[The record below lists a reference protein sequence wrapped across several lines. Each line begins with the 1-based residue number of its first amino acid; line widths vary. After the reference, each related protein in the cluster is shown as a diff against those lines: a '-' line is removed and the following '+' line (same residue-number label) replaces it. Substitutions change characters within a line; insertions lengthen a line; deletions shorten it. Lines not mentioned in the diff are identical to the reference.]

1 MGPRSI
7 LIVGNYGAGNL
18 GDDAILGGIVT
29 ELRHLGYKGEIQVT
43 HGGVQSSSEI
53 YKGLK
58 KVPFIP
64 VGLRSRFK
72 KSRKEAWNAV
82 KRADCVI
89 LGGGGLFMDEESWKA
104 PVIWAAQAKACWKL
118 KKSYLCYGQS
128 VGPLKHFWSRR
139 LAKQVFKRAKAVH
152 VRDQASADL
161 LKSWGIEATV
171 GTDPAFSW
179 LLEEKR
185 NIPRKP
191 VLMVSLRNWPG
202 LKDLNPLI
210 KEIQV
215 FAKRKN
221 LKPIL
226 LSTDL
231 RETPI
236 ESPWEWYQP
245 SSALAAFEAMAK
257 AELAVTM
264 RLHAGIFA
272 LTAGTPLVALSYS
285 NKVKD
290 LFEKLETKGSFNL
303 QKNFEASVLRESL
316 KELGKTAVRCNLEKP
331 LVENQAF
338 LAHHLVDVS

>member
-1 MGPRSI
+1 MAPRSI

-29 ELRHLGYKGEIQVT
+29 ELHNLGYKGEIQVT

-72 KSRKEAWNAV
+72 KSRREAWAAV
-82 KRADCVI
+82 KRADCII

-104 PVIWAAQAKACWKL
+104 PIIWAAQAKACWKL
-118 KKSYLCYGQS
+118 EKPYLCFGQS
-128 VGPLKHFWSRR
+128 IGPLKHFWSRR
-139 LAKQVFKRAKAVH
+139 LTKQVFKRAKAVH
-152 VRDQASADL
+152 VRDEDSAKL
-161 LKSWGIEATV
+161 LKGWGIEASV

-179 LLEEKR
+179 LLQEKR
-185 NIPRKP
+185 KIPRKP
-191 VLMVSLRNWPG
+191 VLLVSLRSWPG
-202 LKDLNPLI
+202 FSDFSPLV

-231 RETPI
+231 REKKL

-245 SSALAAFEAMAK
+245 NSALAAFEAIAK
-257 AELAVTM
+257 AEIAVTM

-272 LTAGTPLVALSYS
+272 LASGTPLIALSYS
-285 NKVKD
+285 KKVQN
-290 LFEKLETKGSFNL
+290 LFTKLDIKGSFALLKALNP
-303 QKNFEASVLRESL
+303 VDLREEL
-316 KELGKTAVRCNLEKP
+316 KNLDKKPVTCNLEKP

-338 LAHHLVDVS
+338 LAHHLADIS